1 MTKKKVL
8 LVCSGGGHWVQ
19 MTRLLPAVQ
28 SCEVEIMTVHPQPLP
43 DYNVT
48 RFHQV
53 GDFNRNSPFK
63 CLLGLMR
70 IAGVIFSSSPDVVI
84 STGAAPGLLAIAVA
98 KLLGKRTLWV
108 DSIANPKK
116 LSLSGRLVRPFADEI
131 LTQWPELDGQRGA
144 KYCGRVI

>member
-1 MTKKKVL
+1 MMKKKVL

-28 SCEVEIMTVHPQPLP
+28 SCELEIMTVQPQAL
-43 DYNVT
+43 T
-48 RFHQV
+48 GFHISRFHKI
-53 GDFNRNSPFK
+53 GDFNRKSPIK
-63 CLLGLMR
+63 CLLGLTR
-70 IAGVIFSSSPDVVI
+70 IARVIFSSSPDVVI

-98 KLLGKRTLWV
+98 KTLGKRTLWI

-131 LTQWPELDGQRGA
+131 LTQWPELDGRGGA